1 MLVCAVGD
9 IHIVQAGCLQNTL
22 MIVLLQNDSFK
33 YRHERVKQGERDERD
48 ERDERGTPPVGVWT
62 MKDLP
67 ERSDI

>member
-1 MLVCAVGD
+1 MKTMVSVRD
-9 IHIVQAGCLQNTL
+9 IHVVQAGCLQNS
-22 MIVLLQNDSFK
+22 IIIALLQNDSFK
-33 YRHERVKQGERDERD
+33 YRLERVKQGERG